1 MIPWEL
7 QHRLVVVNLDEKV
20 LKKIVRKEQI
30 IRRKIWML
38 NENRTKVSVTAV

>member
-7 QHRLVVVNLDEKV
+7 QHRLVFVDLNKKA

-30 IRRKIWML
+30 IRRKIWKLMKTEQEQDL
-38 NENRTKVSVTAV
+38 KKK